1 MKAAQVSVSKD
12 DIIFQFFSAQFQLP
26 PLLAALALSSIL
38 LHFQS
43 KANVAAGEKPVGR
56 ISGGEH

>member
-12 DIIFQFFSAQFQLP
+12 DIIFQFCSAQYQLP
-26 PLLAALALSSIL
+26 PLFAALALSSIL

-43 KANVAAGEKPVGR
+43 KANVAAEVKPVD
-56 ISGGEH
+56 